1 MVTRARAGD
10 SAGADGIQQPYGR
23 IDGPAARRST
33 GKTCMTATGKAQL
46 QIHFCVLLWGFTAIF
61 GRLITLPALALVLW
75 RMLIVVAVLALL
87 PSVWRSLR
95 AMKKR
100 LIAAYAGIGVLVALH
115 WLTFY
120 ASIKL
125 ANASVGATCMAVAP
139 VFLALF
145 EPLLAR
151 TRFDMRELML
161 GVVVIPGVVL
171 VVGGVPASMQL
182 GLVVGVASALLVAL
196 FSALNKRLVE
206 HADPLTVTGIELGAG
221 VVLLTLLAPLLPHEG
236 PAFVV
241 PGMHDALLLV
251 ALAIGCT
258 LLPYSLALKA
268 LRQLSAYSIQ
278 LATNLEPV
286 YAIVLAVPLLG
297 EQRELAPAFYFGVAI
312 ILLSV
317 LAHPLLVRRRAP
329 LQHGEVLGA
338 AESKGIAD

>member
-1 MVTRARAGD
+1 MSPT
-10 SAGADGIQQPYGR
+10 S
-23 IDGPAARRST
+23 
-33 GKTCMTATGKAQL
+33 KAQL
-46 QIHFCVLLWGFTAIF
+46 QIHFCVVLWGFTAIF

-95 AMKKR
+95 AMPPR
-100 LIAAYAGIGVLVALH
+100 LIAAYAGIGLLVALH

-120 ASIKL
+120 AAIKL

-139 VFLALF
+139 VFLAIV
-145 EPLLAR
+145 EPLIAR
-151 TRFDMRELML
+151 SRFDPRELVL
-161 GVVVIPGVVL
+161 GLLVIPGVVL
-171 VVGGVPASMQL
+171 VVGGVPQAMQL
-182 GLVVGVASALLVAL
+182 GLAIGVLSALLVAL

-221 VVLLTLLAPLLPHEG
+221 AMLLVALAPFLPHEG
-236 PAFVV
+236 PMF
-241 PGMHDALLLV
+241 PLPDLHDGLLLL

-268 LRQLSAYSIQ
+268 LRQLSAYSVQ

-286 YAIVLAVPLLG
+286 YAILLAIPLLG
-297 EQRELAPAFYFGVAI
+297 EQRELSPSFYAGVAV

-317 LAHPLLVRRRAP
+317 LVHPLVVHKARRLEHADM
-329 LQHGEVLGA
+329 LGA
-338 AESKGIAD
+338 AESKGLAD